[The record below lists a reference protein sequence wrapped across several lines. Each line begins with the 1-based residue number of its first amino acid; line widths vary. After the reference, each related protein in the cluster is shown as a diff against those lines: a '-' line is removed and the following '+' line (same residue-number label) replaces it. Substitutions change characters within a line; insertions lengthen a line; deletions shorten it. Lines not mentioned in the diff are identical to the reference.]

1 MSLSLKGVTSWAGE
15 HPVETGIGVF
25 AIGLAVLWMLGF
37 FKPAASSSSSGT
49 EANGSSTALDSAY
62 LTATGDQST
71 AQAATQIAS
80 INANAST
87 AQAQIASNTT
97 LGTNQIWATQ
107 EQQVNSDNL
116 QGVLNQGELSLDS
129 QYETDAEKNA
139 ANQYGLNVIQGG
151 GISAFDAL
159 VDNGYYTNH

>member
-1 MSLSLKGVTSWAGE
+1 MSLSLKGGMHWAGE
-15 HPVETGIGVF
+15 HPVEAGIGVF

-37 FKPAASSSSSGT
+37 FKPAASSSGT

-62 LTATGDQST
+62 VQATGAQSQ

-97 LGTNQIWATQ
+97 LGVNNIWSAQQLQTSENANQTQ
-107 EQQVNSDNL
+107 LNL
-116 QGVLNQGELSLDS
+116 GELSLD
-129 QYETDAEKNA
+129 QQLNAQGTTNADNQFLLNLNEFGNTNEFET
-139 ANQYGLNVIQGG
+139 
-151 GISAFDAL
+151 L
-159 VDNGYYTNH
+159 VNSGYFATH